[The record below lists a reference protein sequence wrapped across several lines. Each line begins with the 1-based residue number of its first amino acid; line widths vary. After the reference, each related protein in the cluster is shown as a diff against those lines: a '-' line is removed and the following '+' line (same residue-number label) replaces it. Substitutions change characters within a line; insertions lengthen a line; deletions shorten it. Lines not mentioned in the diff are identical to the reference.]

1 MINSNLDFTGN
12 QNPYKLIQNAGK
24 SRRRI
29 SRRRI
34 SRRRIKS
41 YKRLKRNKRSRRCKH

>member
-24 SRRRI
+24 SRRHI
-29 SRRRI
+29 SRRCR
-34 SRRRIKS
+34 KS
-41 YKRLKRNKRSRRCKH
+41 YKRIKRIKRSRRCKH